1 MKKGEKIFVAGHKGM
16 VGSSIVRALE
26 NDGYEN
32 IIVRSH
38 SELDL
43 RNQKLVSEFF
53 AQECPDYVFLAA
65 ARVGGIKSNN
75 TYRADYIY
83 DNLMIEANV
92 VHACYEFGVKK
103 LLLLGSSCI
112 YPRESNRPLV
122 EEDLMTAPLEPT
134 NEPYAIAKIAGIK
147 LCEAYRDQYGCNFI
161 SVQPCNLYGEGDDY
175 KKSNT
180 HVLPSLLLR
189 FHEAKVNNL
198 PQVTVWGSGNPYR
211 EFMYSDDVA
220 DACIFLMKNYND
232 RLFIN
237 VGTGADVTIRELA
250 YMIKKE
256 TEYKGDVVFDTSEPD
271 GTMRKLMNI
280 DRLHN
285 LGWHHK
291 VSLKEGIGRAYY
303 FFKKQYLK

>member
-1 MKKGEKIFVAGHKGM
+1 MKKDSSIVVFGHRGM

-43 RNQKLVSEFF
+43 RNQKSVSDFF
-53 AQECPDYVFLAA
+53 ATEVPEYVFLAA

-75 TYRADYIY
+75 KYRADYIY
-83 DNLMIEANV
+83 DNLMIQANV
-92 VHACYEFGVKK
+92 VHASYEFGAKK

-112 YPRESNRPLV
+112 YPRESSRPLI

-134 NEPYAIAKIAGIK
+134 NEPYAVAKISGIK
-147 LCEAYRDQYGCNFI
+147 LCEAYRDQHGCNFI
-161 SVQPCNLYGEGDDY
+161 SAQPCNLYGQGDDY
-175 KKSNT
+175 GKLNT

-189 FHEAKVNNL
+189 FHEAKINNL
-198 PQVTVWGSGNPYR
+198 PQVTVWGSGKPYR

-220 DACIFLMKNYND
+220 DACIFLMKNYDD

-237 VGTGADVTIRELA
+237 VGTGTDVTIKELA

-256 TEYKGDVVFDTSEPD
+256 TEYTGSVAFDTSEPD

-291 VSLKEGIGRAYY
+291 ISLEEGIKRAYY
-303 FFKKQYLK
+303 FFKKQYTN